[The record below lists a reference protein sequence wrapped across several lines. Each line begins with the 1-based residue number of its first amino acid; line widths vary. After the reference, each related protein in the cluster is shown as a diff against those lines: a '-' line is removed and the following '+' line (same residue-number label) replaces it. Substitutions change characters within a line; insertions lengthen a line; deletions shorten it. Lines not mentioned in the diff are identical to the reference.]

1 MSGTHDIREEVR
13 RYWKVL
19 TALLILTVV
28 TVGISYLKFGLA
40 AAIIVALTIALIKG
54 SLVACFFMH
63 LISERKLVYLILGF
77 VVFFFLSM
85 MLLIYASYFNL
96 PGGARYVS

>member
-1 MSGTHDIREEVR
+1 MRGTHDIKQEIRK
-13 RYWKVL
+13 YWGVF

-63 LISERKLVYLILGF
+63 LISERKLVYVILGF

-96 PGGARYVS
+96 PEGVTHVS

>member
-1 MSGTHDIREEVR
+1 MSGTHDIKQEIRK
-13 RYWKVL
+13 YWGVF

-54 SLVACFFMH
+54 SLVTCFFMH
-63 LISERKLVYLILGF
+63 LISERKLVYVILGF
-77 VVFFFLSM
+77 VVFFFLCM

-96 PGGARYVS
+96 PEGVIYVS

>member
-1 MSGTHDIREEVR
+1 MSQTHDIKQEIQ
-13 RYWKVL
+13 RYWGVFVL
-19 TALLILTVV
+19 LLTLTVL

-40 AAIIVALTIALIKG
+40 VAIIVAISIALVKG

-63 LISERKLVYLILGF
+63 LISEKKVIFVLLGF
-77 VVFFFLSM
+77 VVFFFLSL

-96 PGGARYVS
+96 PEGTKFVS